1 MSWVAKKKFCRLKI
15 SNPRNWLDCFC
26 AREFFVTISHIRSER
41 LLLIL
46 HMALQLLY
54 QNFVHTFNPASYAG

>member
-1 MSWVAKKKFCRLKI
+1 MSWMAKKKFCRLKI
-15 SNPRNWLDCFC
+15 SNPRNWLIVFV
-26 AREFFVTISHIRSER
+26 RESFLWQLATRSEG

-46 HMALQLLY
+46 HMALQLLH

>member
-1 MSWVAKKKFCRLKI
+1 MLWVAKKSSADWTSPTRITGQIVFV
-15 SNPRNWLDCFC
+15 
-26 AREFFVTISHIRSER
+26 RESFLWQLATRSEH

-54 QNFVHTFNPASYAG
+54 QNFVHTFSPTSYAG